1 MKRGR
6 LILGAA
12 SGLEP
17 VRRWP
22 GARLGA
28 PQERLVQCRI
38 WQEASLGEPLQ
49 AREEEAAEA
58 EQRYGAYWWG
68 RLRGDGW
75 LWRLDII
82 LKVIIEPFESFLPL
96 KARKDILPYA

>member
-1 MKRGR
+1 MLQQACVWGDHGQNAVKRGR

-28 PQERLVQCRI
+28 PQERLAQCRI

-49 AREEEAAEA
+49 AGEEAAAEA
-58 EQRYGAYWWG
+58 EQRLRRLLVGSAERGWVAVAAGHRLPG
-68 RLRGDGW
+68 RPRT
-75 LWRLDII
+75 I
-82 LKVIIEPFESFLPL
+82 
-96 KARKDILPYA
+96 